1 MILAIISAFL
11 ITAQASENTSD
22 SLIVNAAH
30 TIVYR
35 GLLPENREAIICD
48 TPSQIT
54 HRSEMHGAPYFIN
67 FGNAY
72 PNNYLT
78 ILVWENDAHEME
90 INPLRAFGG
99 SNICI
104 KGVVR
109 SYMSRPQI
117 VLRSY
122 DQIVSI
128 TPIDKKKSY

>member
-11 ITAQASENTSD
+11 ITAQAGESTGD

-35 GLLPENREAIICD
+35 ELLPENRETVVCD

-54 HRSEMHGAPYFIN
+54 HRSEMSGSPYFIN

-99 SNICI
+99 SSICI
-104 KGVVR
+104 KGIVR
-109 SYMSRPQI
+109 NYMSRPQI
-117 VLRSY
+117 VLRSH

-128 TPIDKKKSY
+128 TPIDKKKSH